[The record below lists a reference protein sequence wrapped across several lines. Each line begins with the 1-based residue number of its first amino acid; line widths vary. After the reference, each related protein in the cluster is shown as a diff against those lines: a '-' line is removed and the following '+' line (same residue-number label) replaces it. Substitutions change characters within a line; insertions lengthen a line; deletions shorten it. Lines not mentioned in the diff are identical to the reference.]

1 MLKTIKNIL
10 NSQLYALSLYARTI
24 AGTLVLFVIARY
36 LSVYDYGLFS
46 SYKNIAIFCFMFAN
60 LGYADYILVS
70 SQASSNK
77 VKLKISLFLVN
88 AIFFAILI
96 CLGGCLCSIESKLLF
111 CLVVFRT
118 FFDGIFF
125 SLILP
130 YFQAAKKFN
139 IIATINIIYAF
150 FIVCIALIS
159 YILKLSLIKFL
170 ILNIILGCIN
180 FIQCSYYAKINY
192 LLFLGNLKKIFK
204 MLDKSIFAYMG
215 VNIASYLYAQIPSLY
230 VSTYLPKEQAAIYF
244 SSATIAGIVGLLIN
258 AQTQKMI
265 PEMIK
270 ATIGEVEAIIRKN
283 LIFIVSTTSI
293 VFLFMII
300 FGKLLLQLLYG
311 QVYYTNGYPVLLIL
325 MLGNIGVAEAAV
337 FGAYITASG
346 NQKKKI
352 PMQLEATVF
361 TILGLITLH
370 KYGIYGAAVSYLFAA
385 TYIAIRYT
393 LTTKQLLKIQ
403 EKGE

>member
-1 MLKTIKNIL
+1 
-10 NSQLYALSLYARTI
+10 
-24 AGTLVLFVIARY
+24 
-36 LSVYDYGLFS
+36 
-46 SYKNIAIFCFMFAN
+46 
-60 LGYADYILVS
+60 
-70 SQASSNK
+70 
-77 VKLKISLFLVN
+77 
-88 AIFFAILI
+88 
-96 CLGGCLCSIESKLLF
+96 
-111 CLVVFRT
+111 
-118 FFDGIFF
+118 
-125 SLILP
+125 
-130 YFQAAKKFN
+130 
-139 IIATINIIYAF
+139 
-150 FIVCIALIS
+150 
-159 YILKLSLIKFL
+159 
-170 ILNIILGCIN
+170 
-180 FIQCSYYAKINY
+180 
-192 LLFLGNLKKIFK
+192 